1 MIISHVLSS
10 KAKKTLITIKDQD
23 LISDAAKLLTDHKIG
38 ALPVTNNGKKV
49 EGILSERDIVK
60 EIAITGISALNLK
73 IKDVMTK
80 TVSTCTAMDTIKT
93 VIEKMNKG
101 RFRHM
106 PVLENGEMVGF
117 ISISDLVLAHLNEI
131 EYENAAMRGSV
142 TGNN

>member
-60 EIAITGISALNLK
+60 EIAMTGISALNLK

-117 ISISDLVLAHLNEI
+117 ISISDLLLAHLNEI

>member
-1 MIISHVLSS
+1 MIINHVLSN
-10 KAKKTLITIKDQD
+10 KEKKTLITIKDEH
-23 LISDAAKLLTDHKIG
+23 LISDAAKLLTIHKIG

-60 EIAITGISALNLK
+60 EIALKGISALNLK
-73 IKDVMTK
+73 IKEVMTK

-106 PVLENGEMVGF
+106 PVLENGEMIGF

-142 TGNN
+142 TGSN